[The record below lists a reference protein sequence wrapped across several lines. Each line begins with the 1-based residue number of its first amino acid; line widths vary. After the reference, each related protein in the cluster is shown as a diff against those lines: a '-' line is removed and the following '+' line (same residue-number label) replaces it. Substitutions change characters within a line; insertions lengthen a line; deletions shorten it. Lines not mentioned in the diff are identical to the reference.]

1 MKFDILTIFPD
12 IFENYFNAS
21 IIKRAQEKKII
32 KIKVHNF
39 RSFTADKHKK
49 VDDKPYGG
57 GPGMILKIEPLYN
70 ALTKLKFFPKTKNQK
85 IILFTPQ
92 GKKFDQKMARRLS
105 KLERIILICG
115 RYEGVDARIDKF
127 IDEKISIGDY
137 VLTGGELPAMILTDA
152 ITRLIPGVIKQESL
166 KEESFG
172 DSELTTEYPQY
183 TRPEVFTFK
192 DKFSK
197 IKKLIVPKE
206 LLSGNH
212 QKIEK
217 WRQKHFGS

>member
-21 IIKRAQEKKII
+21 IIKRAQEKKLI

-85 IILFTPQ
+85 IILFTPE
-92 GKKFDQKMARRLS
+92 GKKFDQKMARHLS

-137 VLTGGELPAMILTDA
+137 VLTGGELPAMILVDA
-152 ITRLIPGVIKQESL
+152 ITRLIPGVIRQESL
-166 KEESFG
+166 EEESFG

-217 WRQKHFGS
+217 WRQKHFGN

>member
-152 ITRLIPGVIKQESL
+152 ITRLIPGVITSESL

>member
-85 IILFTPQ
+85 IILFTPE

-152 ITRLIPGVIKQESL
+152 ITRLIPGVIASESL

-217 WRQKHFGS
+217 WR